1 MEREFMNQLTATER
15 ENINSNDDTA
25 VLRNRGD
32 GFDDEECPEK
42 ETFEWELRSQKSL
55 CKIPTRIVIYLSAD
69 RCRMVQGLP
78 ADTGQVA
85 Q

>member
-1 MEREFMNQLTATER
+1 MVT

-25 VLRNRGD
+25 VVRNRGD

-42 ETFEWELRSQKSL
+42 ETFEWELRSQKSPG
-55 CKIPTRIVIYLSAD
+55 KILTRIVIYLSAD